1 MSSRS
6 GRGLCALVVFVACL
20 LGALYGAPAVAQTP
34 EFRAYWVDAW
44 HPGFKSAAECDQLLA
59 DVKTSNCNV
68 VVAQMRRR
76 GDTYYPSSIEPFAD
90 DANPSFDALRY
101 LLDQCHAQNPRV
113 EVHAWLV
120 LLPIWHSDTPPSNP
134 DHPYLK
140 FPQYLTK
147 TEGGSTVRTFDPG
160 NPDCEQYLNDVVI
173 EVVSN
178 YPDLDG
184 INYDYSRFASTA
196 EGYNS
201 RSVERFNARYKRT
214 GTPSSGDAAWCQWR
228 RDQIT
233 NLIRKTYANATAVNP
248 NICMSSAVV
257 TWHPS
262 PDDVGGFTGTRPYYQ
277 VFQDW
282 QSWMQEGILDLSMPM
297 AYFDP
302 RDGYGADYDAW
313 SNFAKANQFGRGTVI
328 GPGIY
333 MNTIANSVSQL
344 RRTRDT
350 YAGRAAFGAV
360 MYSYATTNDENPNDG
375 YGGPLDLPNSVF
387 YNALSHTSA
396 YDPNPT
402 PIYNTPVSVPPMT
415 WKTSPTKG
423 HIRGTVYD
431 CNETAWLDGA
441 AVTVT
446 GPENRSMTCDGT
458 GFYAFIDLLPGA
470 YTVTASY
477 PNRPSEQSQVVVTA
491 GQVATANLVLCA
503 DPTAPVF
510 TNIRAEGIGYY
521 SADIM
526 WNTDDAST
534 TQVDFGLTTSY
545 GVTTPL
551 DSTMVRDHVVHLSG
565 LISGRTYHYRVR
577 SKNVSNLE
585 SVSGDCTFATTTD
598 TTPPVITNVRVAS
611 VWFSEAYISWETDDP
626 STSQVRYGLT
636 SSYGSSTTQDP
647 TLVRDHGVLVTGLTP
662 STTYHFSVRST
673 NANSLTSDS
682 SDGTF
687 TTTAPIEVIVDNLQA
702 TFTGTSPD
710 YLWNSGT
717 SSGGWPTTASQY
729 AYVWNYRSSTNAECT
744 WTPNL
749 PVSGPYDVYVWH
761 RAAADQTAAARFTV
775 TYAGGTTSAINVN
788 QQING
793 SQWYRIASGLQFNAG
808 TGGNVRLSNR
818 TGETNKTRYVIA
830 DAVKLVFVGTD
841 SEAPSVPQNVQ
852 PTAASSTSMSLTW
865 TASIDNVG
873 VAGYK
878 VYRNGALVGTASTNS
893 FVDSGLA
900 ANTEYSY
907 TVSAFDARQNTSGQ
921 SSPTSRYTLATP
933 PTEQSVTCNR
943 ASGVWYNTPG
953 LTFSN
958 AGFAPGG
965 VSYYQY
971 VWDTSP
977 THEWTGAEFTWAA
990 QSMNLNAEPGSA
1002 GWYFHVRSCNGD
1014 GVPGGSLDKGPYRCD
1029 PDPPAM
1035 GEVVAKSYVGVRGT
1049 AHDDLSANWSGSD
1062 AASGIADYH
1071 YAIGTAP
1078 GTVDIL
1084 NWTSAGANT
1093 SASYHHSGA
1102 LLPGSTYFWSVKARD
1117 AAGNWS
1123 APLTSDA
1130 SICANA
1136 YDTLA
1141 EAAANPDN
1149 TPVIVDPAKVLS
1161 ANLGG
1166 FCYVQEPAGTRGLR
1180 MDVGC
1185 QWEPGDMVRVAGRLA
1200 TVGGERCLQSV
1211 EAVLAGNGSA
1221 PKPVAVRIA
1230 GLGGASPDYY
1240 TEGLTGAS
1248 GCYNLGLL
1256 VRIVGR
1262 VTEKAPGCFVVD
1274 DGSGATVKVYSAAV
1288 VPDDAFVGVTG
1299 VASVESGMRVI
1310 RTRGADDVRVY

>member
-1 MSSRS
+1 MSPRR

-20 LGALYGAPAVAQTP
+20 LTTLHGAPADAQAP

-68 VVAQMRRR
+68 IVAQMRRR
-76 GDTYYPSSIEPFAD
+76 GDTYYPSNIEPFAE
-90 DANPSFDALRY
+90 DANPNFDALRY
-101 LLDQCHAQNPRV
+101 LLDICHAQNPRI

-120 LLPIWHSDTPPSNP
+120 LLPIWNSDTPPTNP
-134 DHPYLK
+134 NHPYLK
-140 FPQYLTK
+140 YPEYLTK
-147 TEGGSTVRTFDPG
+147 TYSGTTVRTFDPG
-160 NPDCEQYLNDVVI
+160 HPDCEQYLNDVVM
-173 EVVSN
+173 ELVNN

-184 INYDYSRFASTA
+184 ISYDYSRFASTA
-196 EGYNS
+196 EGYND
-201 RSVERFNARYKRT
+201 RSVARFNARYNRT
-214 GTPSSGDAAWCQWR
+214 GKPSEGDPAWCQWR

-233 NLIRKTYANATAVNP
+233 NLIRKTYANATAANQ

-262 PDDVGGFTGTRPYYQ
+262 PVDAGGFTGTRPYYQ

-282 QSWMQEGILDLSMPM
+282 QGWMREGILDLSMPM
-297 AYFDP
+297 AYFDK
-302 RDGYGADYDAW
+302 RESYAADYDGW
-313 SNFAKANQFGRGTVI
+313 MSFAKENQFDRGTVI

-333 MNTIANSVSQL
+333 MNSVADSIYQL
-344 RRTRDT
+344 RQTRDQVN
-350 YAGRAAFGAV
+350 GRAAMGAV
-360 MYSYATTNDENPNDG
+360 MYSYASTNDENNDAAPSSTG
-375 YGGPLDLPNSVF
+375 DVPNSTF
-387 YNALSHTSA
+387 YNALSHPSA

-431 CNETAWLDGA
+431 CNESAWLDGA
-441 AVTVT
+441 TVSAA

-458 GFYAFIDLLPGA
+458 GFYAFIDLLPGT

-491 GQVATANLVLCA
+491 GQVATADFVLCA
-503 DPTAPVF
+503 DPTAPVL

-526 WNTDDAST
+526 WNTDDPST
-534 TQVDFGLTTSY
+534 TQIDYGLTTSY
-545 GVTTPL
+545 GSTTPL
-551 DSTMVRDHVVHLSG
+551 DSAMVRDHVVHLSG
-565 LISGRTYHYRVR
+565 LTSGRTYHYRVR

-585 SVSGDCTFATTTD
+585 SVSDDHTFATTTD
-598 TTPPVITNVRVAS
+598 TTPPIITNVRVAS

-626 STSQVRYGLT
+626 STSQVRYGPT

-647 TLVRDHGVLVTGLTP
+647 TLARTHGVLITGLTP
-662 STTYHFSVRST
+662 STTYHFSVRSV
-673 NANSLTSDS
+673 NADSLTSDS
-682 SDGTF
+682 GDATF

-702 TFTGTSPD
+702 TFTQTSPD
-710 YLWNSGT
+710 YLWTSGT
-717 SSGGWPTTASQY
+717 SSGGWPTTASEY
-729 AYVWNYRSSTNAECT
+729 VYVWNNKSGVTATCT

-761 RAAADQTAAARFTV
+761 RAASNQTTAARFTV
-775 TYAGGTTSAINVN
+775 NHAGGTTSTIYVN
-788 QQING
+788 QQQNG
-793 SQWYRIASGLQFNAG
+793 SQWYKIQSALQFNAG
-808 TGGNVRLSNR
+808 SSGYVKLTNR
-818 TGETNKTRYVIA
+818 TSEYSKTRYVVA
-830 DAVKLVFVGTD
+830 DAVKFVFVGTD

-852 PTAASSTSMSLTW
+852 PTAASTTSMSLTW
-865 TASIDNVG
+865 TTSTDNVG

-878 VYRNGALVGTASTNS
+878 VYRNGALVGTALTNS
-893 FVDSGLA
+893 FVDSGLV
-900 ANTEYSY
+900 ANTAYSY
-907 TVSAFDARQNTSGQ
+907 TVSAFDARENTSGQ
-921 SSPTSRYTLATP
+921 STPVSRYTLAMP
-933 PTEQSVTCNR
+933 PTEQSVKCNR

-953 LTFSN
+953 FAFSN
-958 AGFAPGG
+958 DGFAPGG
-965 VSYYQY
+965 VSYYLY
-971 VWDTSP
+971 AWDTSP

-990 QSMNLNAEPGSA
+990 QSMSLNAEPGNED
-1002 GWYFHVRSCNGD
+1002 WYFHVRSCNGD

-1029 PDPPAM
+1029 PDPPTM
-1035 GEVVAKSYVGVRGT
+1035 VDVSAKSYIGVRGT
-1049 AHDDLSANWSGSD
+1049 AHDDLSASWSGSD
-1062 AASGIADYH
+1062 AGSGIADYQ

-1084 NWTSAGANT
+1084 NWTSAGVDI
-1093 SASYHHSGA
+1093 SASYHYSGA

-1123 APLTSDA
+1123 APMTSDA

-1141 EAAANPDN
+1141 EAAANPDS
-1149 TPVIVDPAKVLS
+1149 TPVVVDPAKVLS

-1166 FCYVQEPAGTRGLR
+1166 FCYVQEPDGTRGIR
-1180 MDVGC
+1180 MEVGC

-1200 TVGGERCLQSV
+1200 TIGGERCLQSV
-1211 EAVLAGNGSA
+1211 ETALVGNGSA
-1221 PKPVAVRIA
+1221 PKPVGLRIA
-1230 GLGGASPDYY
+1230 DLGGASPDGY
-1240 TEGLTGAS
+1240 TEGLAGAT

-1262 VTEKAPGCFVVD
+1262 VTEKGSGYFVVD
-1274 DGSGATVKVYSAAV
+1274 DGSGATAKVYSAV
-1288 VPDDAFVGVTG
+1288 IVPDEAFVGG
-1299 VASVESGMRVI
+1299 
-1310 RTRGADDVRVY
+1310 